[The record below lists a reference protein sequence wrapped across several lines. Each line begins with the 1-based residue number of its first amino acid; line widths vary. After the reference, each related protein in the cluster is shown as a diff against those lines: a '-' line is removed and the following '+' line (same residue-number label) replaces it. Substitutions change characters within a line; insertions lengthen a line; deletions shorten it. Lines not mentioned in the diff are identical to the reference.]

1 MYNTKHLLQQIGHN
15 KGFELQFDLFSTIHY
30 IWSPKKKHERKCN
43 NKDQPLWGL
52 LELFLLLFFLLTKLG
67 HYLAYGVDSASW
79 KISWKIRVCE
89 SVRGQSTMHDKK
101 AVGWSI
107 ISIDNKATDF
117 PQLHTTDFPIFKVE
131 NEKL

>member
-1 MYNTKHLLQQIGHN
+1 MYNTNTCCN
-15 KGFELQFDLFSTIHY
+15 KLGTIKVLNCNLICSQPY
-30 IWSPKKKHERKCN
+30 TMIWSPKKKHERKCN